1 MKPFFIL
8 LFSVCFYVLSV
19 QAASMADL
27 SGQWKAETMNIT
39 SAKRKVTEADHQRAV
54 FRDLFIYRGQLDILA
69 DGKIQYGGG
78 AGTPATYT
86 IDGNRL
92 TVSGQGQTLTFRFQ
106 LRENQLTLT
115 LLLPDGTQETYT
127 FTR

>member
-8 LFSVCFYVLSV
+8 LVSACFSVLSL
-19 QAASMADL
+19 QAASGDL

-54 FRDLFIYRGQLDILA
+54 FRDLFVYRGQLDILP
-69 DGKIQYGGG
+69 DGKMQYGGG
-78 AGTPATYT
+78 AGTPASYT

-106 LRENQLTLT
+106 LRENQLILT
-115 LLLPDGTQETYT
+115 LLLPDGIQETYT